1 MKNINIVQV
10 EKTDLR
16 YFRM

>member
-1 MKNINIVQV
+1 MKNNTSKK
-10 EKTDLR
+10 KTDLR